1 MKITFG
7 KFSGWNTEDLAKAG
21 KTGRDYLYWGANNLK
36 SEMWRREFD
45 RAQRLQ
51 VAQDDTLAAKA
62 LLVSDPDLGMYEA
75 QRIVSDEKAEEAERD
90 RFVAA
95 FDAARAAV
103 IACWLPSFPGKTAAQ
118 LRGIAGKWEHTEW
131 QEVPLGNFSS
141 PAARAAFMGFM
152 DEYTAVEIDPE
163 AY

>member
-7 KFSGWNTEDLAKAG
+7 KFSGWNTEDLAKAD
-21 KTGRDYLYWGANNLK
+21 KTGREYLYWGANNLK

-51 VAQDDTLAAKA
+51 VAQDDALAAKA

-75 QRIVSDEKAEEAERD
+75 QHIVSEEKSERERVD

-95 FDAARAAV
+95 FDAARDAV
-103 IACWLPSFPGKTAAQ
+103 IACWLPNFPNKTAAQ

-131 QEVPLGNFSS
+131 HELPLGNFSS

-152 DEYTAVEIDPE
+152 AEYTAVEIDPE